1 MSGPTVGAGAS
12 RVGEAVRD
20 ACLGELAALKPG
32 NVHVYAGGHGMTV
45 EDFQKSAAVTAEVL
59 GRPGLSV
66 GERIQGSVE
75 ATSKAV
81 GCNTNLGIVLLCAPL
96 AHAALAG
103 DAGAGLRAGV
113 SRVLDGLD
121 VADCELAYR
130 AIRLAAPSGLG
141 SSDRHDVRRHPT
153 VTLLDAM
160 NEARDRDRVARQY
173 ATAFEDVFGFG
184 VPRFE
189 DAMGRWN
196 SDGWATTSVYL
207 GFLGRFPDS
216 HIARTRGAAAAETV
230 RRKAAVLDRRFHGCR
245 RPPDMRGALLEF
257 DAELKAAQHN
267 PGTSADLTVATL
279 LAVRLADLDDTAA
292 R

>member
-1 MSGPTVGAGAS
+1 MSGHAVGARAS

-32 NVHVYAGGHGMTV
+32 NVHVYADGHGMTV

-75 ATSKAV
+75 ATRAAV

-103 DAGAGLRAGV
+103 GAGAGLRAGV
-113 SRVLDGLD
+113 RTVLDALD
-121 VADCELAYR
+121 VADAELAYR
-130 AIRLAAPSGLG
+130 AIRLAVPAGLG
-141 SSDRHDVRRHPT
+141 SSDRHDVRQRPT

-160 NEARDRDRVARQY
+160 NEARDRDRIARQY

-184 VPRFE
+184 VPRLE
-189 DAMGRWN
+189 EAMGRWN
-196 SDGWATTSVYL
+196 SDAWATTSVYL
-207 GFLGRFPDS
+207 GFLGQFADS
-216 HIARTRGAAAAETV
+216 HIARTGGAAAAETV
-230 RRKAAVLDRRFHGCR
+230 RRKAAVLDRRFERCR
-245 RPPDMRGALLEF
+245 RPPDMRRALLDF
-257 DAELKAAQHN
+257 DAELKAAEQN

-279 LAVRLADLDDTAA
+279 LARRLAGADDPA
-292 R
+292 RR

>member
-1 MSGPTVGAGAS
+1 MSGHTVGARAA

-32 NVHVYAGGHGMTV
+32 NVHVYADGHGMTV
-45 EDFQKSAAVTAEVL
+45 EDFRKSAAVTAEVL

-66 GERIQGSVE
+66 GERIQKSVE
-75 ATSKAV
+75 ATRKAA

-103 DAGAGLRAGV
+103 DAGAGLRAAV
-113 SRVLDGLD
+113 STVLDALD
-121 VADCELAYR
+121 VADAELAYR
-130 AIRLAAPSGLG
+130 AIRLAAPAGLG

-153 VTLLDAM
+153 VTLREAM
-160 NEARDRDRVARQY
+160 NEARARDRIARQY

-189 DAMGRWN
+189 EAMGRWN
-196 SDGWATTSVYL
+196 SDAWATTSVYL
-207 GFLGRFPDS
+207 GFLGQFADS
-216 HIARTRGAAAAETV
+216 HIARTRGAAVAKAV
-230 RRKAAVLDRRFHGCR
+230 CRRAAVLDRQFQRCR
-245 RPPDMRGALLEF
+245 RPSDMRRALLEF
-257 DAELKAAQHN
+257 DAGLKAAEQN

-279 LAVRLADLDDTAA
+279 LARRLAGLDDPAA

>member
-1 MSGPTVGAGAS
+1 MSGHTVGARAS

-32 NVHVYAGGHGMTV
+32 NVHVYADGHGMTV
-45 EDFQKSAAVTAEVL
+45 DDFQKSAAVTAEVL

-66 GERIQGSVE
+66 GERIRESVE
-75 ATSKAV
+75 ATRKAV

-103 DAGAGLRAGV
+103 DTGAGLRAGV
-113 SRVLDGLD
+113 STVLDALD
-121 VADCELAYR
+121 VADAELAYR
-130 AIRLAAPSGLG
+130 AIRLAAPAGLG
-141 SSDRHDVRRHPT
+141 SSDSHDVRQRPT

-160 NEARDRDRVARQY
+160 NEARDRDRIAAQY

-189 DAMGRWN
+189 EAMGRWN
-196 SDGWATTSVYL
+196 SDAWATTSVYL
-207 GFLGRFPDS
+207 GFLGLFPDS

-230 RRKAAVLDRRFHGCR
+230 RRRAAVLDRRFQGCR
-245 RPPDMRGALLEF
+245 RPPDMRRALLDF
-257 DAELKAAQHN
+257 DAELKAAEQN

-279 LAVRLADLDDTAA
+279 LAVRLAAVDDTAA
-292 R
+292 C